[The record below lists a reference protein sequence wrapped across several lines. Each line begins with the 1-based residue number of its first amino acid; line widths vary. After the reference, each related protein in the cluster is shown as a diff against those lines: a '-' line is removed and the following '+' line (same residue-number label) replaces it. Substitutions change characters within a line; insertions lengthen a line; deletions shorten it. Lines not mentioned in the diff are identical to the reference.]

1 MATSR
6 KKHFQGDPLYSD
18 SIVKPENNFTETEA
32 FECYPV
38 PEKVPQNGL
47 SEGFYPDSTIA
58 YIRVLWKEFEPEDGQ
73 YNYAFIEDILAKAKA
88 VNQKVMFRLLPHST
102 RESDDVPDWLKKII
116 PCPARP
122 EGVREKASPTDPLYL
137 KYLGRA
143 IRKIGERFDDD
154 PTLEYMDITLTGAW
168 GEGSHREGFKDE
180 DLFAVHIPQT
190 GTKLDVESKNESY
203 RQAAEFYKEAFGGGP
218 VIFTCRSWLL
228 FPRHREVMNP
238 QSNMIAFMNDFDEV
252 DRGLYD
258 DYAQAWRLFGVQY
271 EGDVDK
277 LPQDNSLRR
286 TYATWMKNGE
296 KTGWAKGVIVY
307 KV

>member
-1 MATSR
+1 MMTDREYIVQFLEEFSYPEEARQVLLDAYDSIC
-6 KKHFQGDPLYSD
+6 SD
-18 SIVKPENNFTETEA
+18 SVRKVGFEA
-32 FECYPV
+32 LLAHYAKDKALDFNALLE
-38 PEKVPQNGL
+38 EIHTL
-47 SEGFYPDSTIA
+47 SEQAGVHQYVGTLVLFICMARILLRYYEEAGHTREMWFTMMSDLKYKLMECKSVYDIWGCIAQTWYSTIFKMRRFA
-58 YIRVLWKEFEPEDGQ
+58 FGKLQFDLGTFGADYEKDGIVLTPES
-73 YNYAFIEDILAKAKA
+73 KA
-88 VNQKVMFRLLPHST
+88 VN
-102 RESDDVPDWLKKII
+102 
-116 PCPARP
+116 
-122 EGVREKASPTDPLYL
+122 
-137 KYLGRA
+137 
-143 IRKIGERFDDD
+143 
-154 PTLEYMDITLTGAW
+154 
-168 GEGSHREGFKDE
+168 
-180 DLFAVHIPQT
+180 VHIPQT